1 MWLVV
6 SHSLLSRLTTLI
18 SSAIIE
24 EITALCD
31 AGLASMGYFYFDFR
45 DKDKKNHRNLLLSL
59 LFQLSAQS
67 NIRCDILSRLH
78 SAFRDGTATA
88 SDGALTKCLK
98 EMLSFTSQCPIYLLM
113 DALDECPNNAG
124 LPSPREKVLEL
135 VKDLVDLHLPNL
147 HICVTSRPETDIRAT
162 LEPLTCLRVSL
173 HEQSGQ
179 KEDIVNYVSNVVYS
193 DANMQRWREE
203 DKKLVVK
210 TLSEKADGM

>member
-1 MWLVV
+1 VKKFLHHLLMWKWLSPPDPSTNHNIAYDSHHEGTATWFLQGSIFEEWKSTPSLLWIHGKRALFFPLKAAYLTTSCNAAGSGKSIMWLVV

-59 LFQLSAQS
+59 LLQLSAQS

-78 SAFRDGTATA
+78 SAFCDGTATA

-113 DALDECPNNAG
+113 DALDECPNNSG
-124 LPSPREKVLEL
+124 LPSPR
-135 VKDLVDLHLPNL
+135 
-147 HICVTSRPETDIRAT
+147 
-162 LEPLTCLRVSL
+162 
-173 HEQSGQ
+173 
-179 KEDIVNYVSNVVYS
+179 
-193 DANMQRWREE
+193 
-203 DKKLVVK
+203 
-210 TLSEKADGM
+210 